1 MERHQVGSEIIDYY
15 SSGSDEAARL
25 SSTGHGELEFVRTQE
40 LLRRHLPPAPASVL
54 DVGGGPGTHARWLI
68 EDGHEV
74 HLVDP
79 VERHLREARAVCD
92 CTTELGDAR
101 VLRAE
106 DGSYD
111 AVLLLGPL
119 YHLQQRTDRLQALH
133 EARRV
138 LRAGGLVAVAA
149 ISRHAELIDFAAVAR
164 LTPAW
169 TAIMQ
174 EALDSGRHSSEFGFT
189 TAYFHTVDGLR
200 AEVAEAGFTD
210 VRILGVEGPTWSVLK
225 GIMKHTGASL
235 TGSPLVES
243 ALVAARIA
251 ESDLALIPSSSHL
264 IAFGRAPGAWTRC

>member
-1 MERHQVGSEIIDYY
+1 MEGHQVGPEIIDYY
-15 SSGSDEAARL
+15 ASASDEAARL

-68 EDGHEV
+68 GDGYEV

-79 VERHLREARAVCD
+79 VERHLREARRVCD

-101 VLRAE
+101 ALRAE
-106 DGSYD
+106 DRSYD

-119 YHLQQRTDRLQALH
+119 YHLQQRTDRIQALR

-138 LRAGGLVAVAA
+138 LRPGAPMAAAA

-174 EALDSGRHSSEFGFT
+174 EVLDSGCHSSEFGFT
-189 TAYFHTVDGLR
+189 TAYFHTV
-200 AEVAEAGFTD
+200 AELQTEVTEAGFTD
-210 VRILGVEGPTWSVLK
+210 VGVFGVEGPTWSVLK
-225 GIMKHTGASL
+225 GVMKHTGSSMA
-235 TGSPLVES
+235 GSPLVVS

-251 ESDLALIPSSSHL
+251 ESDPALIPASSHL
-264 IAFGRAPGAWTRC
+264 IAFGRAPDA